1 MLLCDVLHDE
11 SRFEMALIE
20 KVLVSYFF
28 FSLSLHHERLF
39 FESLKNQDMR
49 TNRNMKILMRRCL
62 IKIPCCIKFEE

>member
-1 MLLCDVLHDE
+1 MQLCDVLYDE

-20 KVLVSYFF
+20 KVLVSYFFF

-62 IKIPCCIKFEE
+62 IKIPCCN